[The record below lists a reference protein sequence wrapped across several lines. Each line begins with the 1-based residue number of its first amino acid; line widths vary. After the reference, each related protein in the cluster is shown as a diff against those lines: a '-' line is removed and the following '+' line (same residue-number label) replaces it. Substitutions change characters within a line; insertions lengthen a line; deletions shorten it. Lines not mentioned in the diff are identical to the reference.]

1 MTLFFTLRS
10 STRAVRPGNSM
21 KVGAGHRLYGK
32 THSEP
37 A

>member
-1 MTLFFTLRS
+1 MIFFAPLRPV
-10 STRAVRPGNSM
+10 RIARPGDSM

-37 A
+37 V